1 MTYSIVARDG
11 ATGQLGVAVQTA
23 MFAVGSIVGRNHPS
37 WEIIVRSF
45 AEKGLMALPPGPSID
60 EVLGKA

>member
-1 MTYSIVARDG
+1 
-11 ATGQLGVAVQTA
+11 
-23 MFAVGSIVGRNHPS
+23 MFAENRSLVANHPS

-45 AEKGLMALPPGPSID
+45 AETGLMALPPGPSID